1 MRRARPA
8 VSAKKCACEQMFVGK
23 RGPETHFCGVA
34 SEGTDFEDT
43 DYSAARQRSSGGRAP
58 TREDLDAQL
67 TGTQQQLAKLRETQE
82 QLERTRTAL
91 EEMRRRRA
99 EFSIGLDETRAHL
112 IRGTG
117 LLEKAEFEARRDAE
131 QLSRTLEGLRGAL
144 ASLEPLTE
152 KAWSDQNWEQE
163 LTRALTVIE
172 NARMEHNGARLKWP
186 VLDGK
191 TAEGS
196 APVEAPQKLSFTT
209 LPTGQL
215 CRLGFALTWPLAL
228 VALVASVLGLVLLA
242 RR

>member
-1 MRRARPA
+1 MGTSPSFYCEPPRA
-8 VSAKKCACEQMFVGK
+8 
-23 RGPETHFCGVA
+23 VA
-34 SEGTDFEDT
+34 
-43 DYSAARQRSSGGRAP
+43 
-58 TREDLDAQL
+58 
-67 TGTQQQLAKLRETQE
+67 
-82 QLERTRTAL
+82 
-91 EEMRRRRA
+91 
-99 EFSIGLDETRAHL
+99 
-112 IRGTG
+112 
-117 LLEKAEFEARRDAE
+117 
-131 QLSRTLEGLRGAL
+131 LEGLRGAL

-196 APVEAPQKLSFTT
+196 APAEAPQKLSFTT